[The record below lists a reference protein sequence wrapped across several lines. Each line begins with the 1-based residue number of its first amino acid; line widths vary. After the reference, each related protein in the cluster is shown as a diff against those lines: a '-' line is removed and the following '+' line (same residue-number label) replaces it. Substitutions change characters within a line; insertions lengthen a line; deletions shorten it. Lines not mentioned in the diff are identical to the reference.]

1 MILQNHVLKKSMN
14 YKIKSSEVVV
24 EGLIKNEKKKERIM
38 DMDDHGVIPGDRG
51 GGRWRR
57 A

>member
-24 EGLIKNEKKKERIM
+24 EGLIKNEKKKKELWTWM
-38 DMDDHGVIPGDRG
+38 TMG
-51 GGRWRR
+51 
-57 A
+57 